1 MSGIMKENP
10 FPGTAN
16 LERWESPIREA
27 LNGLKKRRV
36 LERIVAGD
44 WTVWKEE
51 DRGISNR
58 LGWLDPLPRAAAELA
73 EIDGFVR
80 EVRKDGLSRVL
91 LLGMGGSSLA
101 PEVFGRVFR
110 TRKGFPTLDILDTT
124 SPDAVGR
131 TGRSLDPAT
140 TLFIVS
146 SKSGTTA
153 ETMSLFNYFYAL
165 TRDRL
170 GAFQT
175 GSRFAAI
182 TDPGTPLEALA
193 RRLGFRRVFSGDPT
207 VGGRFSALT
216 VFGLVP
222 AALKGINIGKVLAG
236 SKMTIRACR
245 SSDPEA
251 NPAAFLG
258 TVLGVLAVCGIDKAT
273 FLVSPRVRSLSAW
286 LEQLIAESTGKEGRG
301 ILPVLEDAPAEP
313 RAYGRDR
320 LFFHIRS
327 GEDGSLDE
335 SVRPLRKAGFPI
347 VSVTMKDAASLPG
360 HFYLW
365 EMATAVAGHILG
377 INPFDQSDVESTK
390 KKTKEALGAEG
401 HAGRIGREEKGENLG
416 DFLSKARTGSY
427 IAIQAFLDPA
437 PAIGRALDRLKD
449 KIRERTGLPVTLGF
463 GPRFLHSTG
472 QLHKGD
478 AGRGL
483 FIQLTSE
490 AKTDVSIPEVDGVR
504 PASSFGA
511 LFSAQA
517 WGDRMALREGG
528 RRVIR
533 IDLGED
539 PRTGLRRLLR
549 D

>member
-1 MSGIMKENP
+1 MKENL
-10 FPGTAN
+10 FPDTAN
-16 LERWESPIREA
+16 LERWESPIRKA

-51 DRGISNR
+51 DREISNR
-58 LGWLDPLPRAAAELA
+58 LGWLDPLPRAATELA

-80 EVRKDGLSRVL
+80 GARRDGLSRVL

-101 PEVFGRVFR
+101 PEVFGRLFR
-110 TRKGFPTLDILDTT
+110 TRKGFPALDILDTT

-131 TGRSLDPAT
+131 AGRSLDPAK

-146 SKSGTTA
+146 SKSGTTV
-153 ETMSLFNYFYAL
+153 ETISLFNYFYAL

-170 GAFQT
+170 GAVRA
-175 GSRFAAI
+175 GSRFTAI
-182 TDPGTPLEALA
+182 TDPGTPLESLA
-193 RRLGFRRVFSGDPT
+193 RRLGFRRVFSGNPT

-222 AALKGINIGKVLAG
+222 AAVKGIDIGRILAG
-236 SKMTIRACR
+236 SERTIRACR
-245 SSDPEA
+245 SGDPEVS
-251 NPAAFLG
+251 PAAFLG
-258 TVLGVLAVCGIDKAT
+258 TVLGVLAGRGVDKAT

-301 ILPVLEDAPAEP
+301 ILPVPEGAAAEP
-313 RAYGRDR
+313 HSYGRDR
-320 LFFHIRS
+320 LFIHIRS
-327 GEDGSLDE
+327 GKDGSLD
-335 SVRPLRKAGFPI
+335 RGIGRFRKSGFPI
-347 VSVTMKDAASLPG
+347 VSMTMKDVTSLPG
-360 HFYLW
+360 FFYIW

-377 INPFDQSDVESTK
+377 INPFDQPDVESTK
-390 KKTKEALGAEG
+390 KKTEEALSTEG
-401 HAGRIGREEKGENLG
+401 HAGRSKKDETRENLG
-416 DFLSKARTGSY
+416 SFLSGARGGDY
-427 IAIQAFLDPA
+427 VAIQAFLDPV
-437 PAIGRALDRLKD
+437 PAIGRALNNLKD

-463 GPRFLHSTG
+463 GPRYLHSTG

-490 AKTDVSIPEVDGVR
+490 TKTDVPIPEVDGVR

-511 LFSAQA
+511 LLSAQA
-517 WGDRMALREGG
+517 WGDRMALREVG

-539 PRTGLRRLLR
+539 SRTGLRRLLR
-549 D
+549 N

>member
-1 MSGIMKENP
+1 MKENP
-10 FPGTAN
+10 FPGTVN
-16 LERWESPIREA
+16 LERWESLIRNA
-27 LNGLKKRRV
+27 LNGLKKQRV
-36 LERIVAGD
+36 LERIAAGD
-44 WTVWKEE
+44 WTVWKKE
-51 DRGISNR
+51 DREISNR
-58 LGWLDPLPRAAAELA
+58 LGWLDPLPRVATELA
-73 EIDGFVR
+73 GIDAFVR
-80 EVRKDGLSRVL
+80 EVREDGLSRIL

-101 PEVFGRVFR
+101 PEVFGRAFR
-110 TRKGFPTLDILDTT
+110 TRKGFPALDILDTT

-131 TGRSLDPAT
+131 AGRSLDPAN

-146 SKSGTTA
+146 SKSGTTV
-153 ETMSLFNYFYAL
+153 ETTSLFNYFYSL

-170 GAFQT
+170 GLTQA
-175 GSRFAAI
+175 GLRFTAI

-193 RRLGFRRVFSGDPT
+193 RRLGFRRVFSGHPA

-222 AALKGINIGKVLAG
+222 AALKGIDIGRVLAVSEG
-236 SKMTIRACR
+236 TIRACR
-245 SSDPEA
+245 SGDPEA

-258 TVLGVLAVCGIDKAT
+258 TVLGVMAGRGIDKAT

-286 LEQLIAESTGKEGRG
+286 LEQLIAESTGKEGGG
-301 ILPVLEDAPAEP
+301 ILPVPEDAPAEP
-313 RAYGRDR
+313 HSYGRDR
-320 LFFHIRS
+320 LFIHVRC
-327 GEDGSLDE
+327 GADKSLDAG
-335 SVRPLRKAGFPI
+335 VRALQKNGFPI
-347 VSVTMKDAASLPG
+347 LTLAMQDASSLPG

-365 EMATAVAGHILG
+365 EMATAVAGHVLG
-377 INPFDQSDVESTK
+377 INPFNQPDVESTK
-390 KKTKEALGAEG
+390 IKTKEVLS
-401 HAGRIGREEKGENLG
+401 AGGQAVWIEREEKGENLM
-416 DFLSKARTGSY
+416 DFLSGARVGGY
-427 IAIQAFLDPA
+427 VAIQAFLDPI
-437 PAIGRALDRLKD
+437 PAIGRALDRFKD

-463 GPRFLHSTG
+463 GPRYLHSTG

-490 AKTDVSIPEVDGVR
+490 TKTDVPIPEVDGVR

-533 IDLGED
+533 IDLGKD
-539 PRTGLRRLLR
+539 SRTGLRRLLR